1 MKPMLHELRMQ
12 LSVSSSGCVGK
23 KGDDIMHDVNEYIVV
38 IRAIVDQLLKAD
50 LNQLKK
56 LYIFIREYVKED

>member
-1 MKPMLHELRMQ
+1 
-12 LSVSSSGCVGK
+12 
-23 KGDDIMHDVNEYIVV
+23 MHDVNEYIVI

>member
-1 MKPMLHELRMQ
+1 
-12 LSVSSSGCVGK
+12 
-23 KGDDIMHDVNEYIVV
+23 MHDVNEYIVV